1 MSTAVATAPTRRLPV
16 GAIRVL
22 KQGLLSSVAR
32 PCPDHGSE
40 GACVATKPTRGCL
53 IYWCEQGHHHFSI
66 R

>member
-1 MSTAVATAPTRRLPV
+1 V